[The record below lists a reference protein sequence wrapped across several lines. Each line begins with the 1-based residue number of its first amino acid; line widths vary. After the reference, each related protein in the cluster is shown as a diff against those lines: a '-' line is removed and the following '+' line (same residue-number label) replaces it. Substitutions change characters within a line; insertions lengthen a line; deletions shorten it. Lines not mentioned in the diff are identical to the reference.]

1 MVNHIDGHNEIT
13 RKDKLLEN
21 FTYYCEKQNAN
32 IFDIL
37 PLSYELILDGK

>member
-21 FTYYCEKQNAN
+21 FTYYCKV
-32 IFDIL
+32 ISKFD
-37 PLSYELILDGK
+37 